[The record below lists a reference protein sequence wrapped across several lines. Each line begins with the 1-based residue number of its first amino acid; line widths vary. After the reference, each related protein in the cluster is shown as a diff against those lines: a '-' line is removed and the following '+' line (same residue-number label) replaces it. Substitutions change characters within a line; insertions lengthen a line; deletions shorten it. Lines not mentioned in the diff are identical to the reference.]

1 MSTSH
6 GVVPNV
12 DVVLRSFLGFA
23 EDIPGM
29 AAANQALRDL
39 AGVEEVVDADT
50 MARDY
55 AHLVNCDLAQDLRIA
70 ERDGRTVGYA
80 RCEWRDLTDGT
91 RSFTTISLVEPSE
104 GGSGALEALVD
115 WSEQRL
121 LAKAAAIPA
130 DKRRPSALTT
140 YTFSAEVERMALLEA
155 RGWIRTGVGYEMVR
169 PTLEEIPEVSLPEG
183 LEVRP
188 VALDRIRQ
196 VWDAAAEAFRD
207 ERGESEP
214 NEEDWQRFLEDEH
227 EDPTLW
233 AIAWDGDE
241 IAGGVQGK
249 IDPIENAHHRR
260 ERGIVDGVWVRRP
273 WRRRGLARAL
283 IADVLVRLHERGMT
297 SAYLGVDGL
306 NPNSAASL
314 YRSLG
319 FEPVSTTYD
328 WKKPMPAELGGYP
341 IEPADLAG
349 RTTETD
355 R

>member
-1 MSTSH
+1 MSTTDGEVH
-6 GVVPNV
+6 VPGVF
-12 DVVLRSFLGFA
+12 LRGFRGFA
-23 EDIPGM
+23 EDIPGL
-29 AAANQALRDL
+29 AAANQALRDV
-39 AGVEEVVDADT
+39 AGVEEVVDAEG

-55 AHLVNCDLAQDLRIA
+55 AHLVNCDLAHDLRIA

-91 RSFTTISLVEPSE
+91 RSFTTISLVEPAE
-104 GGSGALEALVD
+104 GGTGTLEALVD
-115 WSEQRL
+115 WAEQRL
-121 LAKAAAIPA
+121 LAKAAAIPT
-130 DKRRPSALTT
+130 DERRPSALTT
-140 YTFSAEVERMALLEA
+140 YTFGAEVETMALLEA

-169 PTLEEIPEVSLPEG
+169 PTLDEIPEVPLPDG

-188 VALDRIRQ
+188 VPLDRAMLRQ

-207 ERGESEP
+207 ERGESEST
-214 NEEDWQRFLEDEH
+214 EEDWLGFLEDEH
-227 EDPTLW
+227 QDPTLW
-233 AIAWDGDE
+233 AIAWDGEE

-319 FEPVSTTYD
+319 FEPVSTAYD
-328 WKKPMPAELGGYP
+328 WKKPMPPELGGYP
-341 IEPADLAG
+341 IVPPDDQGDAS
-349 RTTETD
+349 
-355 R
+355 